1 MQQLEQQWENVRNAE
16 HFHYENA
23 IHAYCLNCRAEVGGS
38 DTLEISDADKLLV
51 HLNDCALSAS
61 PGSGSLEDQMI
72 ARAEYDAIQN
82 CMKAV
87 ESQPTA
93 YDTDEIVRRLDDT
106 SFLVATSKAFWDDPQ
121 NGKYVENVVR
131 LSNAIKIVKESE

>member
-1 MQQLEQQWENVRNAE
+1 MRL
-16 HFHYENA
+16 
-23 IHAYCLNCRAEVGGS
+23 I
-38 DTLEISDADKLLV
+38 DTDKLLA

-61 PGSGSLEDQMI
+61 PGGESLKEQMI
-72 ARAEYDAIQN
+72 ARVEYDTIQN

-93 YDTDEIVRRLDDT
+93 YDTDEIVRRLDDA

-131 LSNAIKIVKESE
+131 LSNAIKIAKEGE

>member
-1 MQQLEQQWENVRNAE
+1 MRL
-16 HFHYENA
+16 
-23 IHAYCLNCRAEVGGS
+23 I
-38 DTLEISDADKLLV
+38 DADKLLA

-61 PGSGSLEDQMI
+61 PGSGSLKDGMI
-72 ARAEYDAIQN
+72 AKAEYDAIQN

-93 YDTDEIVRRLDDT
+93 YDTDEIVCRLDDT

>member
-1 MQQLEQQWENVRNAE
+1 MRL
-16 HFHYENA
+16 
-23 IHAYCLNCRAEVGGS
+23 I
-38 DTLEISDADKLLV
+38 DADKLLV
-51 HLNDCALSAS
+51 YLNDYALSAS
-61 PGSGSLEDQMI
+61 PGGESLKEQMI
-72 ARAEYDAIQN
+72 ARVEYDTIQN

-93 YDTDEIVRRLDDT
+93 YDTDEIVRRLDDA

-131 LSNAIKIVKESE
+131 LSNAIKIAKEGE

>member
-1 MQQLEQQWENVRNAE
+1 MRL
-16 HFHYENA
+16 
-23 IHAYCLNCRAEVGGS
+23 I
-38 DTLEISDADKLLV
+38 DADKLLV

-61 PGSGSLEDQMI
+61 PGSGSLKDQMI
-72 ARAEYDAIQN
+72 ARAEYNTIQN

-93 YDTDEIVRRLDDT
+93 YDTDEIVRRLDDA
-106 SFLVATSKAFWDDPQ
+106 SFLVATDKTFWDDPQ

-131 LSNAIKIVKESE
+131 LSNAIKIVKESEGESDVQRHDVVG

>member
-1 MQQLEQQWENVRNAE
+1 MRL
-16 HFHYENA
+16 
-23 IHAYCLNCRAEVGGS
+23 I
-38 DTLEISDADKLLV
+38 DADKLLV

-61 PGSGSLEDQMI
+61 PGGGSLKEQII
-72 ARAEYDAIQN
+72 ARVEYDAIQN

-93 YDTDEIVRRLDDT
+93 YDTDEIVHRLDDA
-106 SFLVATSKAFWDDPQ
+106 SFLVATSEAFWDDPQ

>member
-1 MQQLEQQWENVRNAE
+1 
-16 HFHYENA
+16 
-23 IHAYCLNCRAEVGGS
+23 
-38 DTLEISDADKLLV
+38 
-51 HLNDCALSAS
+51 
-61 PGSGSLEDQMI
+61 MI

-121 NGKYVENVVR
+121 RQICGKCGSVIECDKD
-131 LSNAIKIVKESE
+131 SKGE